1 MSLARVYSRVMLGV
15 NAIEVCVEAHLS
27 NGLPG
32 FAIVGMPE
40 TTVRESKERVRSAI
54 INSGL
59 EFPDGRITVNLAPA
73 DLPKSGAQYDLAIAL
88 GILQA
93 STQIP
98 DDCLDNIEIMGELAL
113 QGEVRG
119 IQGAVPAILAA
130 RKLGREI
137 ILPQANAAEAELTGY
152 ERIGLVSSLT
162 DYLEHVRTGKELKR
176 ANGKQGLSNRIN
188 ESPGSFLAVKGQL
201 FARRAVELAAAGS
214 HNLLM
219 IGPPGCGKTLLANN
233 LIKLLPPLGEQHA
246 MEVAAIRSVAGES
259 IDACHITR
267 PPMRSPHHSA
277 THVALVGGGNRVNP
291 GEISLAHRGVLFLDE
306 FTEFKP
312 STLDALREPIEN
324 GEITVSRANYRV
336 KFPAR
341 FQLVAAM
348 NPCPCGNASDT
359 RRECRCSS
367 DRVSRYLGRL
377 SGPLLDRMDLLVELP
392 SLTQAELLERGQDN
406 DDQSRW
412 IEAAAA
418 IQRCRQ
424 IQIQRAGKL
433 NNELHGDE
441 LTMHCGLTTPLRKLL
456 ATTMDQLGMSAR
468 AVHRVIKVARTIA
481 DYEESQEIGRTHL
494 LEAIS
499 YRRSR
504 CVQKLGNL

>member
-15 NAIEVCVEAHLS
+15 DAIEVCVETHLS

-93 STQIP
+93 SHQIP
-98 DDCLDNIEIMGELAL
+98 EDCLDNIELMGELAL
-113 QGEVRG
+113 RGEVRG
-119 IQGAVPAILAA
+119 IQGAVPATLAA
-130 RKLGREI
+130 RKANREI
-137 ILPQANAAEAELTGY
+137 ILPVANAAEAELVGY
-152 ERIGLVSSLT
+152 EKTGLVSSLN
-162 DYLEHVRTGKELKR
+162 DYIEHVRTAKDLKR
-176 ANGKQGLSNRIN
+176 PNGRHDQRSRECAPAGFLS
-188 ESPGSFLAVKGQL
+188 VKGQL
-201 FARRAVELAAAGS
+201 FARRAVALAAAGS

-219 IGPPGCGKTLLANN
+219 LGPPGCGKTLLANN
-233 LIKLLPPLGEQHA
+233 LIKLLPPLAEQHA
-246 MEVAAIRSVAGES
+246 MEVAAIRSVAGEPVS
-259 IDACHITR
+259 NRHIKR
-267 PPMRSPHHSA
+267 PPLRSPHHSA
-277 THVALVGGGNRVNP
+277 THVALVGGGNRASP

-312 STLDALREPIEN
+312 SALDALREPIEN

-348 NPCPCGNASDT
+348 NPCPCGNASDP

-367 DRVSRYLGRL
+367 DRVSRYLGKL

-392 SLTQAELLERGQDN
+392 SLTQAELLEQEQGD
-406 DDQSRW
+406 DDQRRW
-412 IEAAAA
+412 VEAAAT

-424 IQIQRAGKL
+424 TQMQRAGKL
-433 NNELHGDE
+433 NNELSCDE
-441 LTMHCGLTTPLRKLL
+441 LATYCGLSAPLRKLL
-456 ATTMDQLGMSAR
+456 ATTMEQLGMSAR

-481 DYEESQEIGRTHL
+481 DYEESQEIGKTHL

-504 CVQKLGNL
+504 CVQQLGKL

>member
-1 MSLARVYSRVMLGV
+1 MSLARVYSRAMLGV
-15 NAIEVCVEAHLS
+15 DAIEVCVETHLS
-27 NGLPG
+27 SGLPG

-59 EFPDGRITVNLAPA
+59 DFPQSRITVNLAPA

-93 STQIP
+93 SGQIP
-98 DDCLDNIEIMGELAL
+98 EGSMDGKEIMGELAL
-113 QGEVRG
+113 QGDVRS
-119 IQGAVPAILAA
+119 IQGVVPATLAA
-130 RKLGREI
+130 REVGREI
-137 ILPQANAAEAELTGY
+137 ILPRANAAEAELVAYPNTGM
-152 ERIGLVSSLT
+152 ITSLV
-162 DYLEHVRTGKELKR
+162 DYLEHVRAGKELEKPHGKATATHTVDDLKR
-176 ANGKQGLSNRIN
+176 
-188 ESPGSFLAVKGQL
+188 EFLAVKGQL

-233 LIKLLPPLGEQHA
+233 LIQLLPPLIEQHA
-246 MEVAAIRSVAGES
+246 MELAAIRSVAGEPVAAS
-259 IDACHITR
+259 QLAR
-267 PPMRSPHHSA
+267 PPLRSPHHSA
-277 THVALVGGGNRVNP
+277 THVALVGGGNRATP

-312 STLDALREPIEN
+312 SALDALREPIEN

-348 NPCPCGNASDT
+348 NPCPCGNASDP
-359 RRECRCSS
+359 RRECRCSN
-367 DRVSRYLGRL
+367 DRVARYLGKL

-392 SLTQAELLERGQDN
+392 SLTQAELLEQDSSQE
-406 DDQSRW
+406 DQSHW
-412 IEAAAA
+412 IKASAS
-418 IQRCRQ
+418 IRRCRETQ
-424 IQIQRAGKL
+424 LQRAGKL
-433 NNELHGDE
+433 NNELSGDE
-441 LTMHCGLTTPLRKLL
+441 LEEYCGLKRPLRKVL
-456 ATTMDQLGMSAR
+456 AQTMDQLGMSAR
-468 AVHRVIKVARTIA
+468 AVHRVIKVSRTIA
-481 DYEESQEIGRTHL
+481 DYAESTEIGKTHL

-504 CVQKLGNL
+504 CVQELGR

>member
-15 NAIEVCVEAHLS
+15 EAIEVCVETHLS

-93 STQIP
+93 SHQIP
-98 DDCLDNIEIMGELAL
+98 EDCLDNIELMGELAL
-113 QGEVRG
+113 RGEVRG
-119 IQGAVPAILAA
+119 IQGAVPATLAA
-130 RKLGREI
+130 RKANREI
-137 ILPQANAAEAELTGY
+137 ILPVANAAEAELVGY
-152 ERIGLVSSLT
+152 EKTGLVSSLN
-162 DYLEHVRTGKELKR
+162 DYIEHVRTAKDLKR
-176 ANGKQGLSNRIN
+176 PKGRHDRRSRECAPAGFLS
-188 ESPGSFLAVKGQL
+188 VKGQL
-201 FARRAVELAAAGS
+201 FARRAVALAAAGS

-219 IGPPGCGKTLLANN
+219 LGPPGCGKTLLANN
-233 LIKLLPPLGEQHA
+233 LIKLLPPLAEQHA
-246 MEVAAIRSVAGES
+246 MEVAAIRSVAGEPVS
-259 IDACHITR
+259 NRHIKR
-267 PPMRSPHHSA
+267 PPLRSPHHSA
-277 THVALVGGGNRVNP
+277 THVALVGGGNRASP

-312 STLDALREPIEN
+312 SALDALREPIEN

-348 NPCPCGNASDT
+348 NPCPCGNASDP

-367 DRVSRYLGRL
+367 DRVSRYLGKL

-392 SLTQAELLERGQDN
+392 SLTQAELLEQEQGD
-406 DDQSRW
+406 DDQRRW
-412 IEAAAA
+412 VEAAAT

-424 IQIQRAGKL
+424 TQMQRAGKL
-433 NNELHGDE
+433 NNELSSDE
-441 LTMHCGLTTPLRKLL
+441 LATYCGLSAPLRKLL
-456 ATTMDQLGMSAR
+456 ATTMEQLGMSAR

-481 DYEESQEIGRTHL
+481 DYEESQEIGKTHL

-504 CVQKLGNL
+504 CVQQLGKL